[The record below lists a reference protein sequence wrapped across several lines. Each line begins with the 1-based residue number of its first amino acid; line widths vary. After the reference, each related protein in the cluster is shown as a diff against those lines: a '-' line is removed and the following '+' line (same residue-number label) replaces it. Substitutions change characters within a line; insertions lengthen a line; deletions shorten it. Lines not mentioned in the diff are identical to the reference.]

1 MEITK
6 PNDMFVASINN
17 PNATTND
24 LMSLKL
30 DANNTSL
37 FSKADYKATKLVQD
51 KFKTPD
57 GKFDDIAF
65 NNAYAQASNHYAQ
78 MTNDDYVKSLSQ
90 VTYSPFDITRPK
102 DAKTSSIDV
111 EFSKDFNP
119 FKQLY
124 SRSGINSIDDGQF
137 SLRELAQQSK
147 IFDPTTNTWSEKSAN
162 AESLLNK
169 VFGDTL
175 VYAQ

>member
-124 SRSGINSIDDGQF
+124 SRSGINSIDDSQF

-162 AESLLNK
+162 TESLLDK